1 MRTISEYN
9 ITLSTYH
16 DEFVA
21 RLSFEDQESNL
32 YSLVE
37 LCNIIELWKMGALCG
52 SFAIGTIL
60 SDKASFTMKG
70 TK

>member
-1 MRTISEYN
+1 MKTISDYS

-16 DEFVA
+16 DEIVA
-21 RLSFEDQESNL
+21 RLSFDDQESNL
-32 YSLVE
+32 YSLAE
-37 LCNIIELWKMGALCG
+37 LCNIVELWKMGDLCG

-70 TK
+70 SK

>member
-1 MRTISEYN
+1 
-9 ITLSTYH
+9 
-16 DEFVA
+16 VG

-32 YSLVE
+32 YSMVE

-60 SDKASFTMKG
+60 SDKASFTIKG
-70 TK
+70 AK

>member
-1 MRTISEYN
+1 MRTVSEYN
-9 ITLSTYH
+9 ITLSSYH

-37 LCNIIELWKMGALCG
+37 LCNIIDLWKMGALCG

-60 SDKASFTMKG
+60 SDKASFTINGAK
-70 TK
+70 

>member
-1 MRTISEYN
+1 MRTISEYH

-21 RLSFEDQESNL
+21 RLSFEDQESSL
-32 YSLVE
+32 YSLSEVG
-37 LCNIIELWKMGALCG
+37 NIIELWKMGALCG

-60 SDKASFTMKG
+60 SDRASFAMKG

>member
-1 MRTISEYN
+1 MRTVSEYQ
-9 ITLSTYH
+9 ITLSLYH

-52 SFAIGTIL
+52 SFATGTVL

>member
-1 MRTISEYN
+1 MRTISEYQ
-9 ITLSTYH
+9 ITLSNYH

-21 RLSFEDQESNL
+21 RLSFEGQESNL

-37 LCNIIELWKMGALCG
+37 LCNILELWKMGALCG

-60 SDKASFTMKG
+60 SDKARFTMKG
-70 TK
+70 VK